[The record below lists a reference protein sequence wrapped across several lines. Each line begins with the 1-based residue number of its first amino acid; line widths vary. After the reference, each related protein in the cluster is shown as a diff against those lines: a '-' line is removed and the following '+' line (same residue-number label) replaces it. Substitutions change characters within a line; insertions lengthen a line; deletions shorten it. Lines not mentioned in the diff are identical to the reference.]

1 MMRWWI
7 GTRLH
12 ELFPLIPF
20 SRNTHHQVCLSQKHN
35 LQPIPSPLNQ

>member
-20 SRNTHHQVCLSQKHN
+20 GKNTHHQVVFRRNITSKQ
-35 LQPIPSPLNQ
+35 SPPH